1 MLLALGVTALCTI
14 VHDGRELPTQ
24 QTWIYEIIH
33 AMQGDECLESAG

>member
-24 QTWIYEIIH
+24 QNTPRSMKSY
-33 AMQGDECLESAG
+33 MQCKEMNA